1 MESSSERRKRRDH
14 ERYMRNRDE
23 RLAKQHE
30 YYIANRDD
38 ILAKVRERR
47 SAEMQAKP
55 PKVKFQFDVER
66 RRAYY
71 REWYR
76 KNRCKKNETTANLQ
90 TQAADTRHVQAQD
103 GTPANRTDA
112 V

>member
-1 MESSSERRKRRDH
+1 MIRSMESSSERRKKLDH

-55 PKVKFQFDVER
+55 QKVKFKYDVER
-66 RRAYY
+66 RRAYH

-76 KNRCKKNETTANLQ
+76 KNKSKKIKQEQNGA
-90 TQAADTRHVQAQD
+90 
-103 GTPANRTDA
+103 
-112 V
+112 

>member
-1 MESSSERRKRRDH
+1 
-14 ERYMRNRDE
+14 MRNRDE

-55 PKVKFQFDVER
+55 QKVKFKYDVER
-66 RRAYY
+66 RRAYH

-76 KNRCKKNETTANLQ
+76 KNRCKKNETTANIQ
-90 TQAADTRHVQAQD
+90 TQAADARLIQTQN
-103 GTPANRTDA
+103 GTPANHTDA
-112 V
+112 AKTAESHRTGIAV

>member
-1 MESSSERRKRRDH
+1 MESSSERRKKLDH

-66 RRAYY
+66 RRAYH

-76 KNRCKKNETTANLQ
+76 KNRCKKKEKTEE
-90 TQAADTRHVQAQD
+90 
-103 GTPANRTDA
+103 
-112 V
+112 

>member
-1 MESSSERRKRRDH
+1 MESSSERRKKLDH

-38 ILAKVRERR
+38 ILAKAHERR
-47 SAEMQAKP
+47 CAEMLAKP
-55 PKVKFQFDVER
+55 PKLKFQYDVER
-66 RRAYY
+66 RRAYH

-76 KNRCKKNETTANLQ
+76 KNRSKNRMQDEKATANQ
-90 TQAADTRHVQAQD
+90 TQAAGIRKVQA
-103 GTPANRTDA
+103 AI
-112 V
+112 